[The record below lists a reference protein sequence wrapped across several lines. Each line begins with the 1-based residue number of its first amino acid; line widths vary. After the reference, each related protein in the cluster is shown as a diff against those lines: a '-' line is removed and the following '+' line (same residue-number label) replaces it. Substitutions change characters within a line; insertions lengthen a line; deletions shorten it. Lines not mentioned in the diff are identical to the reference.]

1 MTPRKGFQSPTDT
14 KGELMLR
21 RMMLAAF
28 ALLSLLVIG
37 ASPSFA
43 SSHREAPLISGDP
56 EADLNDLY
64 AYRDFADPSKVNF
77 IITAYPLEEPGGA
90 PNYYKFGDNVQYNL
104 NIDRNGDAKPDITYR
119 FRFTTHVR
127 NGDVFVYNIPGNPVT
142 SLNDSGLNVYQTYS
156 VTRVNYATSGAVS
169 SSIAVVKNARVVPN
183 NVGPASMPNFQSL
196 VNAGVT
202 HFNSGSSKV
211 WAGQVD
217 DPFFLDLGAIG
228 DSVSVRNP
236 GFDTLGGF
244 NAQGISLQVPI
255 SAVTTPNKHP
265 IGVWASTAR
274 RNNVNILTGKGSG
287 SWRQIERL
295 GMPLT
300 NEVLI
305 GLNDKDHWNQ
315 VKPVAD
321 AQFKNYLLNPVL
333 AAVLGAQATN
343 RTDLVATFDQG
354 LGPAGNVTG
363 GPLADELRLNLTKAP
378 TNPASA
384 SREGLLGGNAD
395 GFPNGRRLGDDVVD
409 IELQVV
415 AGALIGNPN
424 TVGDSVNTNDESF
437 SSSFPY
443 LGIAHSGAEVAGH
456 MFVP

>member
-1 MTPRKGFQSPTDT
+1 
-14 KGELMLR
+14 MLR
-21 RMMLAAF
+21 RMMGAAIALV
-28 ALLSLLVIG
+28 ALLAVG

-56 EADLNDLY
+56 EADLNDVY
-64 AYRDFADPSKVNF
+64 AYRDFADPGKVNF
-77 IITAYPLEEPGGA
+77 VITAYPLEEPGGA
-90 PNYYKFGDNVQYNL
+90 PNYYKFGDNVRYDL

-119 FRFTTHVR
+119 FRFSTHVR
-127 NGDVFVYNIPGNPVT
+127 NGDVFVYNLPGNPVT
-142 SLNDSGLNVYQTYS
+142 SLNDTGLNVYQTYS
-156 VTRVNYATSGAVS
+156 VTRINYRSSGGVS
-169 SSIAVVKNARVVPN
+169 SVLPVVRNARVVPN
-183 NVGPASMPNFQSL
+183 NVGPASMPNFASL
-196 VNAGVT
+196 VHAGVT
-202 HFNSGSSKV
+202 HFNHGSSKV
-211 WAGQVD
+211 WAGQAD

-255 SAVTTPNKHP
+255 SAVTTPKKHP
-265 IGVWASTAR
+265 IGVWASTER
-274 RNNVNILTGKGSG
+274 RNDVNILTGKGGG

-315 VKPVAD
+315 VRPTQD
-321 AQFKNYLLNPVL
+321 RQFKNYLLNPVL
-333 AAVLGAQATN
+333 AAVLGAKATD
-343 RTDLVATFDQG
+343 RTDILATFDKG
-354 LGPAGNVTG
+354 LAPAGNVTG
-363 GPLADELRLNLTKAP
+363 GPLADELRLNLTKPA
-378 TNPASA
+378 TNPADA
-384 SREGLLGGNAD
+384 SREGLLGGNVD
-395 GFPNGRRLGDDVVD
+395 GFPNGRRLGDDIVD

-424 TVGDSVNTNDESF
+424 MVGDSVNTNDEPF
-437 SSSFPY
+437 QSSFPY

>member
-1 MTPRKGFQSPTDT
+1 
-14 KGELMLR
+14 MLR
-21 RMMLAAF
+21 RLTLAAF
-28 ALLSLLVIG
+28 ALLSLLAIG

-43 SSHREAPLISGDP
+43 SSHREAPLITGDP

-64 AYRDFADPSKVNF
+64 AYRDFTHQGRVNF
-77 IITAYPLEEPGGA
+77 IITAYPLEEPGDA
-90 PNYYKFGDNVQYNL
+90 PNYYKFGDNVRYNL
-104 NIDRNGDAKPDITYR
+104 NIDKNGDARPDITYR
-119 FRFTTHVR
+119 FTFKTHVR
-127 NGDVFVYNIPGNPVT
+127 NGDVFVYNLPGDQVT
-142 SLNDSGLNVYQTYS
+142 TLNDSGLNVYQTYD
-156 VTRVNYATSGAVS
+156 VTRVRYNGNGSVASTM
-169 SSIAVVKNARVVPN
+169 RVANDVRAVPN
-183 NVGPASMPNFQSL
+183 NVGSASMPNFHAL
-196 VNAGVT
+196 VADGVKSFGT
-202 HFNSGSSKV
+202 GNRV
-211 WAGQVD
+211 WAGQTD

-244 NAQGISLQVPI
+244 NTQAIALQVPI
-255 SAVTTPNKHP
+255 STVKADNKP
-265 IGVWASTAR
+265 TIGVWASTER
-274 RNNVNILTGKGSG
+274 RNNVNILTGQGSG

-315 VKPVAD
+315 VRPADD

-343 RTDLVATFDQG
+343 RTDLLATFDKG
-354 LGPAGNVTG
+354 LAPAGNVTG

-384 SREGLLGGNAD
+384 SREGLLGGDVD
-395 GFPNGRRLGDDVVD
+395 GFPNGRRLGDDITD

-424 TVGDSVNTNDESF
+424 SVGDSVDANDVNFNSA
-437 SSSFPY
+437 FPF
-443 LGIAHSGAEVAGH
+443 LGFAHSGAEVAGH